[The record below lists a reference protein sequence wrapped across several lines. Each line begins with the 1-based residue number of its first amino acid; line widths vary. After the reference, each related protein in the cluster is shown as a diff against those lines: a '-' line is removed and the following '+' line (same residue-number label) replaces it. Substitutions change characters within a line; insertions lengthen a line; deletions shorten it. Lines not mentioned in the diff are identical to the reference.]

1 MIKSYLPLSKC
12 KHHIIVIILLSLSCI
27 FILLFLYS
35 ESQRGNQEKE
45 KLTSVKANISG
56 KLEVYVDKAGE
67 LEAKLND
74 TTYR

>member
-1 MIKSYLPLSKC
+1 MSTCY
-12 KHHIIVIILLSLSCI
+12 
-27 FILLFLYS
+27 LFLILFLFLFFVS

-45 KLTSVKANISG
+45 KLTSEKANISG

>member
-1 MIKSYLPLSKC
+1 MSSFYY
-12 KHHIIVIILLSLSCI
+12 HIELLIPI
-27 FILLFLYS
+27 FSYS

-45 KLTSVKANISG
+45 KLTSEKANISG

>member
-1 MIKSYLPLSKC
+1 MSNYFTIFLQSVLHYE
-12 KHHIIVIILLSLSCI
+12 IILFSTSA
-27 FILLFLYS
+27 S
-35 ESQRGNQEKE
+35 ESQRGHQEKE
-45 KLTSVKANISG
+45 KLVSEKANVSG

>member
-1 MIKSYLPLSKC
+1 MYTILSNFFLIC
-12 KHHIIVIILLSLSCI
+12 LLLLFYYYFCLI
-27 FILLFLYS
+27 FIYLVS

-45 KLTSVKANISG
+45 KLTSEKANISG